1 MKIAYYEHNY
11 YHSEILACFLEY
23 FKKYA
28 CQLTVYNN
36 RDLSQ
41 WIVYYRRFY
50 HFERKPIKLFFS
62 EYTQYD
68 HIIIG
73 SFDAE
78 TSEIVHP
85 SKITVVHLA
94 GEITKVKN
102 AQIIVLT
109 PLNYRHNF
117 YYILPV
123 HQFINTHAN
132 KTIDFI
138 IIGRILN
145 HNRNTKDLINLLN
158 SNLKYNLHIFIRYKT
173 NKKFIESNLISM
185 IQKNPNVVFHQNVN
199 AQDLEGYLK
208 SAKFILPL
216 IRKNG
221 SYHNDRLTGSIALAY
236 NYLLP
241 PILDR
246 KTQNIYQIPG
256 SLVYENS
263 IMEVIPQALQM
274 SSSEYARMVDQLRVE
289 REKIV
294 NNNVQILDRLF
305 KR

>member
-11 YHSEILACFLEY
+11 YHSEIIACFLEY

-28 CQLTVYNN
+28 CQLTVYNDI
-36 RDLSQ
+36 DLSR
-41 WIVYYRRFY
+41 WIIYYGQFY
-50 HFERKPIKLFFS
+50 HFEIKPIKLFFS

-94 GEITKVKN
+94 DEITKVKN
-102 AQIIVLT
+102 TQIIVLT
-109 PLNYRHNF
+109 PLNYRPNF

-138 IIGRILN
+138 IVGRILN
-145 HNRNTKDLINLLN
+145 YNRDIKDMMNLLSSSLNFSIHIFVRKSSKKYIRRDLIP
-158 SNLKYNLHIFIRYKT
+158 IVR
-173 NKKFIESNLISM
+173 
-185 IQKNPNVVFHQNVN
+185 KNPKVIFHQNVK
-199 AQDLEGYLK
+199 AQYLEGFLK

-216 IRKNG
+216 IKNNG
-221 SYHNDRLTGSIALAY
+221 PYHCNCLTGSIALAY

-274 SSSEYARMVDQLRVE
+274 SSSEYARMVDQLRVD

-294 NNNVQILDRLF
+294 NNNIQILDRLF